1 MNRRRNVVTGMMF
14 IALIAALSIAQSFFQ
29 NMWAQN
35 GGQMVEVPR
44 FEVDPLFP
52 KPLPNH
58 WYQGQTIGLGVDA
71 QDHVWIVHRADSLSD
86 SEEALDNKTAMC
98 CAKAPPVLEFD
109 QQGNLRRHWGGK
121 DGPDYQWP
129 ESNHGIT
136 VDKKGNV
143 WIGGNG
149 TTGAM
154 RDGHVLK
161 FTKDGKFLLQVGKK
175 VMAADS
181 NSTDRFYEVAKI
193 FDDPKTNELYVAD
206 GYGNRRVAVIDGD
219 SGKILRFWG
228 AYGEKP
234 DDGAL
239 PAYNPS
245 GPLVRQFR
253 GPVHCAVISN
263 DRIVYVC
270 DRRNDRIQS
279 FTPDGK
285 FLKEIQV
292 SPKTLG
298 DGSTWDIAF
307 SKDPQQKYMYLADGH
322 DEKVWIIDRA
332 SLEILTSFGSGGKQP
347 GQFYAIHSIDTDS
360 RGNIYTTET
369 YDGRRLQRFLLK
381 GTMMVEK
388 GRDQGTVWPKLSQQ

>member
-1 MNRRRNVVTGMMF
+1 MNRRRNVVTGAMF
-14 IALIAALSIAQSFFQ
+14 LMALGALSIGQNIFEKMDAQSK
-29 NMWAQN
+29 
-35 GGQMVEVPR
+35 GQMVEVPR

-52 KPLPNH
+52 KPLPNK

-71 QDHVWIVHRADSLSD
+71 QDHVWIVHRSDSLSA
-86 SEEALDNKTAMC
+86 SEAALDNKTGMC
-98 CAKAPPVLEFD
+98 CAEAPPVLEFD
-109 QQGNLRRHWGGK
+109 QQGNLLRHWGGS
-121 DGPDYQWP
+121 DGPGYQWP
-129 ESNHGIT
+129 ASNHGIT

-149 TTGAM
+149 AGN
-154 RDGHVLK
+154 DGHVVK
-161 FTKDGKFLLQVGKK
+161 FTKDGKFLMQVGIKRQGLT
-175 VMAADS
+175 ADS
-181 NSTDRFYEVAKI
+181 NSWERFYEVAKI
-193 FDDPKTNELYVAD
+193 FDDPKTNELYLAD

-219 SGKILRFWG
+219 TGKILRFWG

-234 DDGAL
+234 DDGPL
-239 PAYNPS
+239 PAYNPA

-270 DRRNDRIQS
+270 DRRNDRVQS
-279 FTPDGK
+279 FTPEGK
-285 FLKEIQV
+285 FIKEIQV

-332 SLEILTSFGSGGKQP
+332 SMEILTSFGSGGKQP
-347 GQFYAIHSIDTDS
+347 GQFYAIHSIETDS

-369 YDGRRLQRFLLK
+369 YDGRRLQRFLYK
-381 GTMMVEK
+381 GTMMIEK
-388 GRDQGTVWPKLSQQ
+388 GKDQGTPWPKTAQQ